1 MATKGFDDRNV
12 IGLFYALY
20 EEVRQA
26 SWMTKLSLF
35 NPNSDRG
42 TEEYGLFGGFPGMRE
57 WIGPRQLVNA
67 VKKSYTIT
75 NRKFESSCGIQE
87 EDLDRD
93 KTGLLEAYL
102 ADYAEQVPAGH
113 WEDLIIELLNANG
126 LCYDGIAFFS
136 ASHVLNDETAQVNEL
151 TASQC
156 PSLNITTTTAPTA
169 EEAARALLQVIGYM
183 QTYKNDKGRLVNR
196 NAKGFTVMTSS
207 VAIQAAMLEAITSTT
222 LSSTVSNP
230 LNGLKL
236 AGLDVDVQLEGGYT
250 GVAPTTEFLTFRKDG
265 RLKPFLTQEEQQ
277 LTVDMLDR
285 MSDHFK
291 INGQLA
297 ILLKARRAAGY
308 GLWQHASR
316 STFS

>member
-20 EEVRQA
+20 EEVRQN
-26 SWMTKLSLF
+26 SWITKLCLF
-35 NPNSDRG
+35 NGNSDRG

-57 WIGPRQLVNA
+57 WIGPRQMATA
-67 VKKSYTIT
+67 VKKSYTIV
-75 NRKFESSCGIQE
+75 NRKFESSCPITE

-102 ADYAEQVPAGH
+102 ADYAEQVPSGH
-113 WEDLIIELLNANG
+113 WEDLVIELLNANG

-136 ASHVLNDETAQVNEL
+136 ALHVLNDETAQINEL

-156 PSLNITTTTAPTA
+156 TNLNIGTATAPTA

-196 NAKGFTVMTSS
+196 NAKGFTVMTAS
-207 VAIQAAMLEAITSTT
+207 VAIQAAMIEAITSVT
-222 LSSTVSNP
+222 LSNNVSNP

-236 AGLDVDVQLEGGYT
+236 AGLDIDVQLEPSYT

-265 RLKPFLTQEEQQ
+265 RLKPILTQEEQA

-285 MSDHFK
+285 DSDYFK
-291 INGQLA
+291 LQGAIA